1 VLISQSIEAIIEH
14 VEGGWILLVEQ
25 AEHARALEAIR
36 AYQVENRGWG
46 WHRKVFTPGLIFDS
60 SSAGWVALVLAF
72 YFVDARFG
80 LKAAGFMNSEA
91 VSSGEW
97 WRLFTAIWLH
107 ADPSHVAGNAV
118 FGFLLLGLAM
128 GRYGAGVALI
138 GCCLAGVIGNVL
150 RWGLWPEPS
159 LSLGASGMV
168 MGALGLLGSQ
178 SFHLWRQGPQ
188 ARRSVVAGVAA
199 GLMLFVLLGLAPGTD
214 VVAHLGGFAAGLV
227 FGLALTKVSLWREN
241 GPVNVVC
248 GILFTG
254 LVVLPWFLA
263 FRAR

>member
-1 VLISQSIEAIIEH
+1 
-14 VEGGWILLVEQ
+14 
-25 AEHARALEAIR
+25 
-36 AYQVENRGWG
+36 
-46 WHRKVFTPGLIFDS
+46 
-60 SSAGWVALVLAF
+60 
-72 YFVDARFG
+72 
-80 LKAAGFMNSEA
+80 
-91 VSSGEW
+91 
-97 WRLFTAIWLH
+97 
-107 ADPSHVAGNAV
+107 
-118 FGFLLLGLAM
+118 
-128 GRYGAGVALI
+128 
-138 GCCLAGVIGNVL
+138 
-150 RWGLWPEPS
+150 
-159 LSLGASGMV
+159 MV